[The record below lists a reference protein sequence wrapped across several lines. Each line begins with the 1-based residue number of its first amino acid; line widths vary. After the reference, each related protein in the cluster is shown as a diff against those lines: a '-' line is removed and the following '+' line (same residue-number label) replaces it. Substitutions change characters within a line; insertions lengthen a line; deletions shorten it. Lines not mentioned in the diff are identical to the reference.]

1 MNLLLKPNQK
11 KQLLPILLTSSLK
24 AAMRKIFLSGFI
36 FFVSL
41 QVSSAQELNA
51 RVTVMANQVGTNVA
65 RSTFTTLQTALT
77 NFLNTRKWTT
87 DVFAPN
93 ERIQCNFLLTLEP
106 TGDLNVYD
114 ASLAIQAARP
124 VFNSSYLA
132 PLVNYKDDKVKFKYV
147 EFQQLEFNDNRV
159 TGPDEQASNLTAVF
173 AYYAYMVLA
182 FDYASFSPHGGD
194 ALFQKAQNVVNNAP
208 DGRGISGWK
217 AFDGVRNR
225 YWLVENMINSRY
237 SVMHDVYYGYYRQ
250 ALDKMYDDAN
260 AARAAMVNVLRQL
273 DTYNTDNPNTMINQF
288 FFQGKSDE
296 LINLFKKAVPQ
307 DKAAA
312 LEILPKLDIT
322 NAAKYREGLK

>member
-1 MNLLLKPNQK
+1 M
-11 KQLLPILLTSSLK
+11 LPILLTSSLK